1 MSVLAG
7 IVEENTY
14 SVNVFRMKHS
24 ERGKRVRDNSFFPK
38 TLEVIGKNCKLQ
50 YVVACQNIDMN
61 ITYTTRHGFRGG
73 RRGASPL
80 VFAPNSL
87 KSPLNW
93 PKYA

>member
-38 TLEVIGKNCKLQ
+38 TLEVIEKNCKLQ

-61 ITYTTRHGFRGG
+61 ITYTTRRESRGG
-73 RRGASPL
+73 RRGRKPTR
-80 VFAPNSL
+80 FCPKFFK
-87 KSPLNW
+87 KSPKL
-93 PKYA
+93 A